1 MFYEKMFCFKRLSN
15 FKTEAVFFI
24 LKLLIKLVYSFISIY
39 SNPDT
44 NLNWQICLMKSK
56 LSLTSV
62 KQNPACNIDD
72 KNFTIT
78 NQDTAKCYN
87 NRNTILAVY

>member
-1 MFYEKMFCFKRLSN
+1 
-15 FKTEAVFFI
+15 
-24 LKLLIKLVYSFISIY
+24 
-39 SNPDT
+39 
-44 NLNWQICLMKSK
+44 MKSK

-78 NQDTAKCYN
+78 KPGHS
-87 NRNTILAVY
+87 